1 MGGVGCLVHNDRKA
15 VPRQTWRVRVMF
27 LRLTHLE
34 SEKWIPDMDHFCR
47 DPSGRVSKKG
57 PTVGVVNGHPESPLR
72 GYQ

>member
-1 MGGVGCLVHNDRKA
+1 
-15 VPRQTWRVRVMF
+15 MF